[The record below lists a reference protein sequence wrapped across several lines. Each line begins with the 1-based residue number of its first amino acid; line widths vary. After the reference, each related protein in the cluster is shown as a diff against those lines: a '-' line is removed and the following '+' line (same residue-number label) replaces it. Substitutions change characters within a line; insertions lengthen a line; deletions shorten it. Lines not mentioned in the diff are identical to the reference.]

1 MINVEASMT
10 LSGMNDRFVSSFT
23 SAESDR
29 DQDAEQRDRLFQMF
43 ARIHN
48 LLIKHGN
55 SERLAGAFGLSQQ
68 QWNLLVSL
76 SRAGDNGMSMSQL
89 GNNLLVTKANM
100 TGMIDR
106 LEREGFVTRRHHT
119 LDRRV
124 IRLELT
130 DKGKEFI
137 REIEGPRD
145 QYTGE
150 MLSDFTLEEREQ
162 FHVYLNKL
170 YNKLNNA

>member
-1 MINVEASMT
+1 MT
-10 LSGMNDRFVSSFT
+10 LSGMNEPFGFSLT
-23 SAESDR
+23 SAGLDR
-29 DQDAEQRDRLFQMF
+29 DQDAEQRDRLFQLF

-55 SERLAGAFGLSQQ
+55 SDRLAGAYGLSQQ
-68 QWNLLVSL
+68 QWSLLVAL

-89 GNNLLVTKANM
+89 GSTLHVTKANM

-130 DKGKEFI
+130 EKGHSFI

-145 QYTGE
+145 QYTAE
-150 MLSDFTLEEREQ
+150 MLSDFTHEEREQ
-162 FHVYLNKL
+162 LQEYLNKL
-170 YNKLNNA
+170 YNRLDNA